1 MAAFVRLDGYI
12 AMADTKNHYSYWRP
26 VTAIR
31 NGGTDGNPDT
41 ADDPAWTPLR
51 GTPANP
57 DYASGHSIE
66 GGAGAEV
73 LKQFFG
79 TDRMNFQDCSATLP
93 EPLADTTCDGS
104 SPVYR
109 SYSSFSQA
117 AVENAY
123 SRILIGFHF
132 RKSVEE
138 ATDYGRRIG
147 KRAANLYFRPVH

>member
-1 MAAFVRLDGYI
+1 M
-12 AMADTKNHYSYWRP
+12 
-26 VTAIR
+26 
-31 NGGTDGNPDT
+31 
-41 ADDPAWTPLR
+41 
-51 GTPANP
+51 
-57 DYASGHSIE
+57 
-66 GGAGAEV
+66 

-93 EPLADTTCDGS
+93 EPLAATTCGGS

-117 AVENAY
+117 AAENAY

-138 ATDYGRRIG
+138 GTAYGRDIG
-147 KRAANLYFRPVH
+147 RRAANLYFRPVH